1 MTSWLNLYVHGV
13 ISLGEADCDREDVQK
28 LEQTIKSDSFY
39 VAGPVM
45 AGQFS
50 LDEESG
56 YITIETMLSRPYDA
70 AVLHTLTPRQVRIG
84 R

>member
-1 MTSWLNLYVHGV
+1 MHGV

-56 YITIETMLSRPYDA
+56 YLELTSSACT
-70 AVLHTLTPRQVRIG
+70 VLFGVKLASGWLFFWR
-84 R
+84 

>member
-13 ISLGEADCDREDVQK
+13 IGLGEAGYGPEDVQK

-45 AGQFS
+45 AAQFS

-56 YITIETMLSRPYDA
+56 
-70 AVLHTLTPRQVRIG
+70 
-84 R
+84 